1 MALASDTRIYNAL
14 FRLSVDLFDKTRCF
28 PKDVKPSIGRRI
40 EETLLDM
47 ADMVVYANMYEG
59 TERLRYIDAL
69 RVRYEKLQ
77 FLINL
82 AVSNK
87 HISISGQADISVA
100 MSKIGR
106 QITGWRKYT
115 EKCMIADTTIGVH

>member
-1 MALASDTRIYNAL
+1 
-14 FRLSVDLFDKTRCF
+14 
-28 PKDVKPSIGRRI
+28 
-40 EETLLDM
+40 M

-82 AVSNK
+82 AVSNR

-115 EKCMIADTTIGVH
+115 EKCMVADTTIGVH